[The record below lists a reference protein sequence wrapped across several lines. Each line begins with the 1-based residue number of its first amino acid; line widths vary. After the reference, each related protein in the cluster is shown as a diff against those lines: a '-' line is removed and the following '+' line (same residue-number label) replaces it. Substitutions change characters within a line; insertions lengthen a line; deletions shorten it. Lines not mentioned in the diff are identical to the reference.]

1 MVFSIHKVKQPL
13 CYAVLCRSVMSDS
26 ATPWTVARQTPL
38 PMRIPQ
44 AWILESIAML
54 SSRDLSVP
62 GLNPG
67 LPHFSGFFTIWAT
80 REAREWVA
88 YPFSSGPFWP
98 RSRTG
103 SPALQVDS
111 LPPELPGKPQTTIQ
125 FSSVQSL
132 SRVRLFATPW
142 IAARQASL
150 SITNLKQPLP
160 VSNSRMFSSPEKE
173 TLQPPS
179 LFCFIPISSH
189 SPFLP
194 FLNPWKPVI
203 YLGSLWICLF
213 WIFNTNGIIQY
224 VVFCIWIL
232 SFSIM
237 FPRFI
242 LTVACIDTSSFWWLN
257 NMGLY
262 GYTTFCLSV
271 YH

>member
-44 AWILESIAML
+44 AWILESIAMP

-103 SPALQVDS
+103 VPCIAGGFFNTWATRKAPNNHSV
-111 LPPELPGKPQTTIQ
+111 Q
-125 FSSVQSL
+125 FSSVTQSCPTL
-132 SRVRLFATPW
+132 CDPMNRSTP
-142 IAARQASL
+142 
-150 SITNLKQPLP
+150 
-160 VSNSRMFSSPEKE
+160 
-173 TLQPPS
+173 
-179 LFCFIPISSH
+179 
-189 SPFLP
+189 
-194 FLNPWKPVI
+194 
-203 YLGSLWICLF
+203 G
-213 WIFNTNGIIQY
+213 
-224 VVFCIWIL
+224 
-232 SFSIM
+232 
-237 FPRFI
+237 
-242 LTVACIDTSSFWWLN
+242 
-257 NMGLY
+257 
-262 GYTTFCLSV
+262 LSV
-271 YH
+271 HHKLKTTITSI